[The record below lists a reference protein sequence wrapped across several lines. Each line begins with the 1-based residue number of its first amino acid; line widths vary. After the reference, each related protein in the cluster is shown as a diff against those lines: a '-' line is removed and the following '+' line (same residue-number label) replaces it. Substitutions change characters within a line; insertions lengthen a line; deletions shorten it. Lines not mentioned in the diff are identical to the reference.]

1 MKKLKLDLPLFL
13 LMLLGV
19 LGSAKAQFT
28 VNGIVTSEE
37 EGLPLIGATVLIKG
51 SSTGTVTDLDG
62 NYSIAVPDENTILLF
77 SYTGYTPRELTVG
90 GQTNLDVAL
99 SPDIAQLEEVVIV
112 GYGVQKKSDITG
124 SVASVSKTRLEQVPN
139 VNFAQALQGAVPGLT
154 INLNDAGAEGNNVSI
169 MVRGRNSIEAS
180 NTPLIVLD
188 GIPYSGS
195 VSEINPDDI
204 ESIEVLKDASAA
216 AIYGSRGS
224 NGVILITTKK
234 GKIGKPVIN
243 YNGYYGIQEMA
254 NVPRVLT
261 GPEFYEF
268 KSTRNPDQLTDS
280 EIEAYNSGN
289 YTDWIDE
296 TTRMGQKQQHTLSVS
311 GGTDAVR
318 YFISGTLLDVTGIA
332 KGDAFK
338 RYSTR
343 FNLEAKVTDWLTIG
357 TNTQL
362 SLADRGGLTP
372 SWSGGVDGAF
382 YMNPLTSVRDEHG
395 DLAVY
400 PWPEDLYWGNPLQHT
415 LAENHDKRYKVFSN
429 NFLNVNIP
437 WIPGLQYKLNTG
449 VEFASRE
456 QYSYYGRDT
465 KSGLENGGESDVR
478 NRTDN
483 TYLVENILSYN
494 RDFGRHRLFV
504 TALYSYQ
511 KDGWEQHRIQSQ
523 GFPNDVLTWHQAATG
538 NLVDPS
544 SGFQREDLLSQM
556 LRINYTF
563 DQRYILTLTGRRDG
577 FSGFGNNRKWG
588 LFPSLALG
596 WNLSNEPFLRHVDFL
611 DQLKLR
617 VSYGENGNQAV
628 GPYETL
634 ARLSEFSY
642 LDGSTTAPGYLPSKL
657 GNPDLGWETT
667 RSLNFGLDFAFL
679 KGRISGNLDVFN
691 SDTYDLLLNRSISS
705 VHGITS
711 ITENIGETNNT
722 GIELGL
728 TSHNINRS
736 NFKWT
741 STATFSYVKNKIV
754 SLYGVLDEDGN
765 ETDDVLNQWFIGQPI
780 RVNYGKLFDG
790 VFQLDDDIASSAQ
803 PEARPGDAR
812 VKDINGDG
820 KIDDE
825 DRAINGQRDPKYLWG
840 LINTVQYKG
849 FSLNVFIHGVTGVTK
864 RNTLLNDDVW
874 SSRRNTTF
882 KNWWTPEN
890 PTNEFYA
897 NAENANPD
905 GAQFYENADFIRLK
919 DVSLSYDFPLAGK
932 NRSGIQKLRVYLT
945 GRNLMTITDFEGL
958 DPELNSDRDVPLQ
971 KEYLIGMMLGF

>member
-1 MKKLKLDLPLFL
+1 MKKLNHLLLLFILVL
-13 LMLLGV
+13 LCP
-19 LGSAKAQFT
+19 LGSVIAQNS
-28 VNGIVTSEE
+28 VQGKVTSED
-37 EGLPLIGATVLIKG
+37 EGMPLIGVTVLVKG
-51 SSTGTVTDLDG
+51 TSTGTVTDLDG
-62 NYSIAVPDENTILLF
+62 KYSIPVPDENTTLVF
-77 SYTGYTPRELTVG
+77 SYTGYTPQEIMVG
-90 GQTNLDVAL
+90 AQSTIDVIL
-99 SPDIAQLEEVVIV
+99 GLDIAQLNEVVVV
-112 GYGVQKKSDITG
+112 GYGAQKKSDITG
-124 SVASVSKTRLEQVPN
+124 AVASVSKTRLEQVPN

-188 GIPYSGS
+188 GIPYGGS

-204 ESIEVLKDASAA
+204 QAIEVLKDASAA

-234 GKIGKPVIN
+234 GKVGKPVIS
-243 YNGYYGIQEMA
+243 YNGYFGVQDMV

-261 GPEFYEF
+261 GPEFFEF
-268 KSTRNPDQLTDS
+268 KTLRNPDQITDS
-280 EIEAYNSGN
+280 EIALYENGN
-289 YTDWIDE
+289 WTDWIDE
-296 TTRMGQKQQHTLSVS
+296 TTRSGQKQQHTLSVS
-311 GGTDAVR
+311 GGTESVR
-318 YFISGTLLDVTGIA
+318 YLVSGTLLDVVGIA
-332 KGDAFK
+332 EGDNFK

-362 SLADRGGLTP
+362 SLADRGGFAP

-382 YMNPLTSVRDEHG
+382 YMNPLTSIRDETG
-395 DLAVY
+395 ALAIY

-415 LAENHDKRYKVFSN
+415 LAENKDKRYKVFSN
-429 NFLNVNIP
+429 NFINVNIP

-449 VEFASRE
+449 VDYTNRE
-456 QYSYYGRDT
+456 QNSYYGRNT
-465 KSGLENGGESDVR
+465 QNGLESGGESDAR
-478 NRTDN
+478 NRVDN
-483 TYLVENILSYN
+483 NYIVENILSYN
-494 RDFGRHRLFV
+494 RAFGRHNVFV

-511 KDGWEQHRIQSQ
+511 KDSWEEHRIQAQ

-556 LRINYTF
+556 LRINYSF
-563 DQRYILTLTGRRDG
+563 DQRYMITLTGRRDG

-588 LFPSLALG
+588 IFPSIALG
-596 WNLSNEPFLRHVDFL
+596 WNLGNESFFRNLDFI
-611 DQLKLR
+611 DQLKFR

-634 ARLSEFSY
+634 ARLTEFSY
-642 LDGSTTAPGYLPSKL
+642 LNGTTTAPGYIPSKL

-667 RSLNFGLDFAFL
+667 RSLNIGLDFAFL
-679 KGRISGNLDVFN
+679 NGRISGSLDAFEA
-691 SDTYDLLLNRSISS
+691 DTYDLLLNRSISS

-711 ITENIGETNNT
+711 ITENIGETNNK
-722 GIELGL
+722 GIELAL
-728 TSHNINRS
+728 TTHNLS
-736 NFKWT
+736 NSAFKWT

-754 SLYGVLDEDGN
+754 SLYGVLDDDGN
-765 ETDDVLNQWFIGQPI
+765 EVDDVLNQWFIGQPV

-790 VFQLDDDIASSAQ
+790 VFQLDDDIGSSAQ
-803 PEARPGDAR
+803 PDARPGDAR

-820 KIDDE
+820 KIDDQ
-825 DRAINGQRDPKYLWG
+825 DRVINGQSDPKYLWG
-840 LINTVQYKG
+840 LINTFQYKG
-849 FSLNVFIHGVTGVTK
+849 FSLNVFLHGVNGVTK

-874 SSRRNTTF
+874 SSRRNTTL
-882 KNWWTPEN
+882 KNWWTPDN
-890 PTNEFYA
+890 PTNDFYA

-905 GAQFYENADFIRLK
+905 GAQFYEKADFIRLK
-919 DVSLSYDFPLAGK
+919 DVSLAYDIPLG
-932 NRSGIQKLRVYLT
+932 NRSNTGLQKLRVYVT

-958 DPELNSDRDVPLQ
+958 DPELSNDRDVPLQ
-971 KEYLIGMMLGF
+971 KEYVFGLMLGF